1 VFELSRNVGW
11 TRCALTVLLS
21 KHQDL
26 TCSLTQDTNSAQ
38 ALRYAA
44 TAPIS
49 EGSMQFFA
57 ADRQRSCSLM
67 FMTEIAYVDLSLT
80 LSLL

>member
-1 VFELSRNVGW
+1 
-11 TRCALTVLLS
+11 
-21 KHQDL
+21 
-26 TCSLTQDTNSAQ
+26 
-38 ALRYAA
+38 
-44 TAPIS
+44 
-49 EGSMQFFA
+49 MQFFA